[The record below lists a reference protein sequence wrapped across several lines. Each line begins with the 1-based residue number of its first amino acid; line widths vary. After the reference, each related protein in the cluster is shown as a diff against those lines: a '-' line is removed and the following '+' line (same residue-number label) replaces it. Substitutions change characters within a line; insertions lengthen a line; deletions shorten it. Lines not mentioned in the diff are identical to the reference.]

1 MLGVLLFYQNTIEIA
16 MTKTTLFK
24 KTVACILTEG
34 EAILTSSCQPTSP
47 ESYANKLINSQNVTV
62 QGYNGRETVA
72 SRVFNDCGAVP
83 ANARR
88 AMTDYIKGA
97 EWKSTDYI
105 RPQYF
110 ISVDQSFWA
119 ICIDNNGNMTGI
131 IPFHGSQDARYM
143 PASGH
148 YKILVN
154 NTEKGKTLSYA
165 ILKNLA
171 FADDLRY
178 NTRKAEGLDTPKP
191 TPPVAATPA
200 KPATPATPAKPAED
214 KPAEEEPSEDSSD
227 EDDIDFSDDDF

>member
-1 MLGVLLFYQNTIEIA
+1 MRGLLLFYKTTIAIA
-16 MTKTTLFK
+16 MTKINLFK
-24 KTVACILTEG
+24 TTVAGLLTAG
-34 EAILTSSCQPTSP
+34 AAIFTSSCQPTSP
-47 ESYANKLINSQNVTV
+47 ESYANKLINSQNVSV
-62 QGYNGRETVA
+62 QGYNGRETV
-72 SRVFNDCGAVP
+72 STRVFKDPEAVP

-97 EWKSTDYI
+97 EWKGTDYI

-110 ISVDQSFWA
+110 IAVDQSFWA

-143 PASGH
+143 PACGH

-154 NTEKGKTLSYA
+154 KTEKGKALSYA

-178 NTRKAEGLDTPKP
+178 NTRKADGLDTPKP
-191 TPPVAATPA
+191 TDPAVAAAAKSATPVA
-200 KPATPATPAKPAED
+200 PAKPAED
-214 KPAEEEPSEDSSD
+214 EPEEDSSSEEDSD
-227 EDDIDFSDDDF
+227 EDEIDFDDDF